1 MSVTPN
7 LIADRDTEC
16 RVMAL
21 LQCTHAM
28 IMETDRLASL
38 IAELIGVEPDDEAI
52 TEAVYNAQSPLDA
65 VMYLNGSLPDAGKP
79 Q

>member
-1 MSVTPN
+1 MSRPT
-7 LIADRDTEC
+7 LIKDRETEC

-21 LQCTHAM
+21 LQCTYAM

-38 IAELIGVEPDDEAI
+38 IADLIGVEPSDEAI
-52 TEAVYNAQSPLDA
+52 TEAVYNAQNPHAA
-65 VMYLNGSLPDAGKP
+65 VMFLNGSLPHAGNS

>member
-1 MSVTPN
+1 MSRTT
-7 LIADRDTEC
+7 LIKDRETEC

-38 IAELIGVEPDDEAI
+38 IADLIGVEPSDEAI
-52 TEAVYNAQSPLDA
+52 TEAVYNAQSPHEA
-65 VMYLNGSLPDAGKP
+65 VMFLNGSLPHAGKP

>member
-38 IAELIGVEPDDEAI
+38 IAELIGVEPSDGEEGLLSDRAAAGPEG
-52 TEAVYNAQSPLDA
+52 LDLRA
-65 VMYLNGSLPDAGKP
+65 
-79 Q
+79 